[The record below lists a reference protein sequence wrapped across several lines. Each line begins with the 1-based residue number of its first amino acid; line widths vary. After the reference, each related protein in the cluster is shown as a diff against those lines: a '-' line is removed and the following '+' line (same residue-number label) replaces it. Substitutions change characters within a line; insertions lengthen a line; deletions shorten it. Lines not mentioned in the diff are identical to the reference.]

1 MRTKPLGVAIMA
13 NTNKATDHLALIGQV
28 VQQYRTNK
36 ELPDDL
42 ASYLTKYY
50 EGRFA
55 VLSQKT
61 KKMVKKQDIKA
72 FDDLRV
78 RDDTRSVGTLEL
90 DSPIPQAVSRGS
102 LSEKSGVETHFK
114 TKHY

>member
-1 MRTKPLGVAIMA
+1 MA
-13 NTNKATDHLALIGQV
+13 NTNKAIDHLALIGQV

-36 ELPDDL
+36 QLPDDL
-42 ASYLTKYY
+42 ASYLTQYY
-50 EGRFA
+50 EGRSA
-55 VLSQKT
+55 TVSQKT
-61 KKMVKKQDIKA
+61 KKMIKNA

-78 RDDTRSVGTLEL
+78 RDDTRNVGTLEL
-90 DSPIPQAVSRGS
+90 DSPIPQAVSKGN